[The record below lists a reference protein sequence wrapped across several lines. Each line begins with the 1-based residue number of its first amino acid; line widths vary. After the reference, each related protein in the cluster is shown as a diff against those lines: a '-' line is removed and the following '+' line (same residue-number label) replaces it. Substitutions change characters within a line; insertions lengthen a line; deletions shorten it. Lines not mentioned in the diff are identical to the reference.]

1 MKKFQFRYEMQI
13 EFSNVAQK
21 HSFTLKCFPH
31 SDERQEITDLQIELL
46 PKVSY
51 EQGVDS
57 FGNVYIYGNCE
68 DLHSMFRVIVKGTA
82 LLGQQDCLHGE
93 ESLLAM
99 YRKQDVFTMPGDCIE
114 EALSASKELEK
125 KCKKEN

>member
-68 DLHSMFRVIVKGTA
+68 RNCAPWPTRLFTWRRVIV
-82 LLGQQDCLHGE
+82 
-93 ESLLAM
+93 SN
-99 YRKQDVFTMPGDCIE
+99 V
-114 EALSASKELEK
+114 
-125 KCKKEN
+125 